1 MRTSRARLLIV
12 DDDFSMRTSLSQ
24 IFFEL
29 GYDVR
34 TCEAGVPAESEVLK
48 GIPDVMLSD
57 LKPAEMFG
65 VEFFRAVRLWF
76 PSIRVVAM
84 GLAISSNS
92 VPPGVAADAFYEK
105 GGSADRLI
113 EMVNALTERDRPD
126 SRLSMERLFG
136 FQIFEAIP
144 RDSGA
149 ERTAFPIDRTIVFP
163 VPMIERSGMG
173 RPGEA

>member
-12 DDDFSMRTSLSQ
+12 DDDFSMRTLLSQ
-24 IFFEL
+24 IFVEL

-34 TCEAGVPAESEVLK
+34 TCEAGVPAESEILK

-57 LKPAEMFG
+57 LKPAGMFG

-76 PSIRVVAM
+76 PSIRVIAM
-84 GLAISSNS
+84 GLAFSSNA

-105 GGSADRLI
+105 SAGMERLI

-136 FQIFEAIP
+136 FQVFEAIP
-144 RDSGA
+144 SASGA
-149 ERTAFPIDRTIVFP
+149 ERTVFPIDRMIVFP
-163 VPMIERSGMG
+163 IPRMERPGMG
-173 RPGEA
+173 RQGEA